1 MAVKGVQANEAAQAR
16 VFAHDAFNV
25 VVGALNWSADNGG
38 IKITSGGTGFID
50 NEEITLAAGSG
61 TSAVFVVVEQVGGV
75 VKRVEQKY
83 TAANLGGAGT
93 LYHSGAGYQ
102 VSNAIIAG
110 TGGGS
115 GINFTAQVTDIDLPN
130 TQERGACIYVGNTQG
145 NLVVIM
151 ESGKRIDFKNAQQG
165 NFLPIQVKEVISWS
179 TMSATGGDTDIIA
192 LY

>member
-102 VSNAIIAG
+102 VSNAIIPG

-151 ESGKRIDFKNAQQG
+151 ESGKRIDFKNVQQG
-165 NFLPIQVKEVISWS
+165 NFLPIQVKQVISWT
-179 TMSATGGDTDIIA
+179 TMSTASGATDIIA

>member
-25 VVGALNWSADNGG
+25 KVGALNWSADNGG

-50 NEEITLAAGSG
+50 GEEITLAAGSG
-61 TSAVFVVVEQVGGV
+61 ESAVFVVVEQVGGV
-75 VKRVEQKY
+75 VKRVKQKY
-83 TAANLGGAGT
+83 TAANLGGTGT

-102 VSNAIIAG
+102 VTNAIIPG
-110 TGGGS
+110 TGGAS

-130 TQERGACIYVGNTQG
+130 TKERGACIYVGNTQMD
-145 NLVVIM
+145 LVVIM
-151 ESGKRIDFKNAQQG
+151 ESGKRVTFKNVQQG
-165 NFLPIQVKEVISWS
+165 NFLPIQVKGVLSW
-179 TMSATGGDTDIIA
+179 TTTTVGDIIA

>member
-38 IKITSGGTGFID
+38 IKITSGGTGFED
-50 NEEITLAAGSG
+50 GEEITLATSGG

-75 VKRVEQKY
+75 VKRVKQKY
-83 TAANLGGAGT
+83 TAANLGGIDT
-93 LYHSGAGYQ
+93 LYHSGAGY
-102 VSNAIIAG
+102 VINGAIIAG
-110 TGGGS
+110 TGVN

-130 TQERGACIYVGNTQG
+130 TKERGACIYVGNTQG
-145 NLVVIM
+145 TLVVIM
-151 ESGKRIDFKNAQQG
+151 ESGKRVTFKNVQQG
-165 NFLPIQVKEVISWS
+165 NFLPIQVKEVLSWA
-179 TMSATGGDTDIIA
+179 TMSASGGDTDIIA

>member
-38 IKITSGGTGFID
+38 IKITSGGTGFVD
-50 NEEITLAAGSG
+50 GEEITLATSGG

-83 TAANLGGAGT
+83 TAANLGGVGT
-93 LYHSGAGYQ
+93 LYHSGAGYII
-102 VSNAIIAG
+102 NGAIISG
-110 TGGGS
+110 TGGAS

-130 TQERGACIYVGNTQG
+130 TKERGACIYVGNTQTS
-145 NLVVIM
+145 LVVIM
-151 ESGKRIDFKNAQQG
+151 ESGKRVTFSNAQQG
-165 NFLPIQVKEVISWS
+165 NFLPIQVKRVVSWQ
-179 TMSATGGDTDIIA
+179 TTTVGDIIA

>member
-38 IKITSGGTGFID
+38 IKITSGGTGFVD
-50 NEEITLAAGSG
+50 GEEITLATSGG

-83 TAANLGGAGT
+83 TAANLGGTGT
-93 LYHSGAGYQ
+93 LYHSGAGY
-102 VSNAIIAG
+102 IINGAMIPG
-110 TGGGS
+110 TGGAS

-130 TQERGACIYVGNTQG
+130 TKERGACIYVGNTQTS
-145 NLVVIM
+145 LVVIM
-151 ESGKRIDFKNAQQG
+151 ESGKRVTFSNAQQG
-165 NFLPIQVKEVISWS
+165 NFLPIQVKRVVSWQ
-179 TMSATGGDTDIIA
+179 TTTVGDIIA

>member
-50 NEEITLAAGSG
+50 GEEITLAAGSG

-151 ESGKRIDFKNAQQG
+151 ESGKRIDFKNVQQG
-165 NFLPIQVKEVISWS
+165 NFLPIQVKQVISWS
-179 TMSATGGDTDIIA
+179 TMSTASGATDIIA